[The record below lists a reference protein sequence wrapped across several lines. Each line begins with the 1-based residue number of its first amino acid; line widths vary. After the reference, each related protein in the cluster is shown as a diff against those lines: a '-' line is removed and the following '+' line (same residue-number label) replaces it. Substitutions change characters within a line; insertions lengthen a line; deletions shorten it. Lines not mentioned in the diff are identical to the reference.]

1 MTTALTDSFLTAL
14 NAAGIPAYP
23 EYPQI
28 LKPLPT
34 APFFVTVACTAMD
47 FDAPLQSAFGDV
59 MPLSLTLRL
68 RLHCRT
74 DAAFTD
80 YAEQVDVCI
89 LQTAQQ
95 NQLDLRRMRFG
106 ELHYVRQIDRL
117 VRETLLDICGTGCD
131 FNREV
136 LQ

>member
-1 MTTALTDSFLTAL
+1 MTDTLTNSFITAL
-14 NAAGIPAYP
+14 NTAGIPAYP

-34 APFFVTVACTAMD
+34 VPFFVTVAYIAIDC
-47 FDAPLQSAFGDV
+47 DAPLQSVFGDAV
-59 MPLSLTLRL
+59 PVVLTLRL

-80 YAEQVDVCI
+80 YADQVDTCI
-89 LQTAQQ
+89 LQTVQQ
-95 NQLDLRRMRFG
+95 KNLDLQKLRFG

-117 VRETLLDICGTGCD
+117 VRETLLDISGRGYD
-131 FNREV
+131 LAKGV
-136 LQ
+136 SA